1 LLDLSIVVGCYNA
14 GNKLEG
20 RLLELSTYLKTL
32 GCTHEL
38 IVVEDGSTDDSYAC
52 LKNLETAV
60 PELVVLRNER
70 NRGKG
75 LSICRGVDYASGRSI
90 VFTDVDLAYSFANI
104 ATTLECLRLG
114 HPIVVGNRRL
124 PESVYTVNNTLVKY
138 IYRRHLLGMAF
149 NLLVRLLFGLD
160 IRDTQ
165 SGLKGFDYAAAK
177 RVFPSV
183 RNSGFL
189 FDIEIFIIA
198 KELGLPVQEIA
209 VHVTYEDD
217 ESTAAQLGE
226 FFTLLPQLGQIKLR
240 QLRHEYSEV
249 RSGLAG
255 ARHLGEKVD
264 KVGTTSPEATESSP
278 LA

>member
-52 LKNLETAV
+52 LKSLATIV

-75 LSICRGVDYASGRSI
+75 FSICRGVDYASGRAI
-90 VFTDVDLAYSFANI
+90 LFTDVDLAYSFENI
-104 ATTLECLRLG
+104 ATALECLRLG

-124 PESVYTVNNTLVKY
+124 PESIYTVNNTLVKY

-165 SGLKGFDYAAAK
+165 SGLKGFDNAVAK
-177 RVFPSV
+177 RVFPGI

-217 ESTAAQLGE
+217 ESTATQLGA
-226 FFTLLPQLGQIKLR
+226 FFSLLPQLGQIKQR
-240 QLRHEYSEV
+240 QLKREYSEE
-249 RSGLAG
+249 RFERLG
-255 ARHLGEKVD
+255 ARHLGESID
-264 KVGTTSPEATESSP
+264 KVGTTSPAPTDSSR